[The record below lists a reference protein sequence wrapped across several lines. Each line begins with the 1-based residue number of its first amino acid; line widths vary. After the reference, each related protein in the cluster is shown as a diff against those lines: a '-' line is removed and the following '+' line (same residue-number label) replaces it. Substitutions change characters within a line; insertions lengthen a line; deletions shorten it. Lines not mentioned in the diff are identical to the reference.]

1 MPAKIPPFSLSFEII
16 FLESYEHLG
25 RKERRSI
32 DKAVRL
38 LAENPRHPSLNI
50 HKAKNVKAKYPSEG
64 GNSVFIAY
72 ASKELRF
79 TFEYGPEPGMI
90 SLRNCGFH
98 DTCEA
103 KI

>member
-1 MPAKIPPFSLSFEII
+1 MPVKAPPFSLSFEII
-16 FLESYEHLG
+16 FLESYDRLG
-25 RKERRSI
+25 LKERRII
-32 DKAVRL
+32 DKAAKL
-38 LAENPRHPSLNI
+38 LAENPRHPSLHV
-50 HKAKNVKAKYPSEG
+50 HKAKSVQAKYAAEG
-64 GNSVFIAY
+64 GQSVFIAY
-72 ASKELRF
+72 TSKGLRL

>member
-1 MPAKIPPFSLSFEII
+1 MNESLRLMCIMAHPDD
-16 FLESYEHLG
+16 ESLG
-25 RKERRSI
+25 TGGI
-32 DKAVRL
+32 L
-38 LAENPRHPSLNI
+38 
-50 HKAKNVKAKYPSEG
+50 AKYAAEG
-64 GNSVFIAY
+64 GQSVFIAY
-72 ASKELRF
+72 TSKGLRL